1 MNYLWKETLVLDTPL
16 LKILAWLS
24 MAFRIRRPHQP
35 QGAHVAEPHP
45 AGRLSQPRPVAADG
59 SLKALSSFHR
69 QGLPTPKAVHV
80 SSPLQHGFL

>member
-24 MAFRIRRPHQP
+24 MAFRMRPHQP
-35 QGAHVAEPHP
+35 QRAHVAEPHP
-45 AGRLSQPRPVAADG
+45 AGWLSQPWPVDADG